1 MIEFIVIARTSKQ
14 YRAFIETTNYT
25 YAYLLPI
32 VVQTMTNMIFPY
44 LLREVLRDGNF
55 IHNAYC
61 IYQLL

>member
-44 LLREVLRDGNF
+44 LLREVFKRW
-55 IHNAYC
+55 
-61 IYQLL
+61 